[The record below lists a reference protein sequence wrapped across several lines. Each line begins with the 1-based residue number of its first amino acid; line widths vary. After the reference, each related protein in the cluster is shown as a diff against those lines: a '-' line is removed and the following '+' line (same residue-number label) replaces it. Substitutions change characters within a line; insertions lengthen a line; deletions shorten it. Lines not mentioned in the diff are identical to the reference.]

1 MDYLT
6 TNRVVNLTG
15 GIAAG
20 PGPRKRLLGK
30 PLSSA
35 CLRPGSFFC
44 AVPRWSVRLERSE
57 KVAGDCCYL
66 VNGSKECS
74 FVGFRWLVE
83 AAHLS
88 HELQCG
94 RTNLFLVHR
103 RFEVEE
109 RLDVSTHKHYLDCQ
123 SHLTFEF
130 SDVAN
135 EMVNFWSLD
144 HYSRRKR
151 KLLANYRHCDVFH
164 TTCVGY
170 LTAFIPISSYKL
182 TI

>member
-1 MDYLT
+1 MLFSCFERMFQVAST
-6 TNRVVNLTG
+6 S
-15 GIAAG
+15 
-20 PGPRKRLLGK
+20 RKGLLRK

-35 CLRPGSFFC
+35 CLRLGSLFC
-44 AVPRWSVRLERSE
+44 AVPRWCVRLERAE

-103 RFEVEE
+103 RFQVEE
-109 RLDVSTHKHYLDCQ
+109 RLDVSTHKPYLDFQ
-123 SHLTFEF
+123 NHLTFKF

-135 EMVNFWSLD
+135 KMVNFWSLD
-144 HYSRRKR
+144 HYNRRKR
-151 KLLANYRHCDVFH
+151 KNFFSLALLNNKRQQPCKR
-164 TTCVGY
+164 
-170 LTAFIPISSYKL
+170 S
-182 TI
+182 